1 MTQREKDAFVR
12 KKALEIIER
21 LITNCDEYGEC
32 LRVATN
38 KSSTKDNY
46 SLAIPTLDAENNE
59 TWFKIDIS
67 VPRGER
73 GGDGYDG
80 YTEANLFAEELIEKE
95 KAEKARAEAKR
106 RAEEEKAKMAELR
119 KKRYLNK
126 IEHKEEDA

>member
-1 MTQREKDAFVR
+1 MTQREKDALVR
-12 KKALEIIER
+12 KKALEMLEKFF
-21 LITNCDEYGEC
+21 NDCEEYGEC

-46 SLAIPTLDAENNE
+46 SLAIPTLDVEGIE

-67 VPRGER
+67 IPKGER

-80 YTEANLFAEELIEKE
+80 YTEANLFAEELVERE
-95 KAEKARAEAKR
+95 NAEKAKAEARR

-119 KKRYLNK
+119 KKKYLKK
-126 IEHKEEDA
+126 IEKEEDE